1 MAQQWDD
8 SRDELAAALARY
20 VGYTTGAPYITRIA
34 DVTELFDQSPSRMKI
49 EVVRTLQRQIEV
61 ARGREHKSADGIVD
75 FAVGLGLIR
84 RIDRG
89 YLVPRLALTE
99 LGRAYRSARGLDIAD
114 YRDFLLQY
122 SMLQFDADVSGL
134 LLDMALDGPLPSG
147 PELLGRFEERTRELR
162 RLRSDW
168 LLKAFPSPQLRERLL
183 RGDTGYVVRWIK
195 DARGPAIEV
204 REIGADFTRH
214 HARPRRGWLTS
225 LGHIRTDGQL
235 TSRGREL
242 ALRLRAGGDGFFWV
256 GPSRNW
262 FERLHVDPVL
272 IREPLGPAWNIV
284 RPAKAHG
291 SSVPHQVV
299 ASTADFME
307 RGYRYMRLV
316 RANQVPLQ
324 AVKPYIYFLECRLG
338 FRLCADMV
346 FRAVFRQFETR
357 FAPMS
362 ERTGLLGYYQLRRR
376 R

>member
-34 DVTELFDQSPSRMKI
+34 EVTELFDQSPSRMKI
-49 EVVRTLQRQIEV
+49 EVVRALQMRIAT

-99 LGRAYRSARGLDIAD
+99 LGRAYRSAKGLDIAD
-114 YRDFLLQY
+114 YSNFLLQY
-122 SMLQFDADVSGL
+122 SVLQFDADVSGL
-134 LLDMALDGPLPSG
+134 LLDMALEGPLPSG
-147 PELLGRFEERTRELR
+147 SELLGKFEERTRELR
-162 RLRSDW
+162 RMRLDW

-195 DARGPAIEV
+195 DARGPAIED
-204 REIGADFTRH
+204 RDIGADFTRH
-214 HARPRRGWLTS
+214 HARPRRGWLVS
-225 LGHIRTDGQL
+225 LGHIRKDGQL

-242 ALRLRAGGDGFFWV
+242 ALRLRAGGERFFWI
-256 GPSRNW
+256 GPSRPW
-262 FERLHVDPVL
+262 FERLHVSAAL
-272 IREPLGPAWNIV
+272 IHEPLGPAWNLI
-284 RPAKAHG
+284 RPVKAQV
-291 SSVPHQVV
+291 SPVPHRIV
-299 ASTADFME
+299 ADTADFME
-307 RGYRYMRLV
+307 KGYRYMRLV

-324 AVKPYIYFLECRLG
+324 AVKPYIYFLERRIGL
-338 FRLCADMV
+338 RLCEDTV
-346 FRAVFRQFETR
+346 FRAVFRQFETW